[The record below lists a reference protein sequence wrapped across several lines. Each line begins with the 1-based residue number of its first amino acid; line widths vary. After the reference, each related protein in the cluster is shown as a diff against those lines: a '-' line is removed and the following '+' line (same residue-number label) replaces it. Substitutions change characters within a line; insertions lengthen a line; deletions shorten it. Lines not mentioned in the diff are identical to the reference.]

1 MSSFSKTISN
11 RLADFESHFSAA
23 ISGVA
28 LDTAMQEAISY
39 AALGGGKRIRPF
51 CLLSLGA
58 SLGVPKEQLVPAA
71 IAVEMIHAYSLVHDD
86 LPAMDDDDLRRGRP
100 TVHIAFDEATA
111 ILAGDALLTEAF
123 AVLATTSQVA
133 PDHRLALVTLLAQK
147 SGARGMV
154 AGQGRDLAA
163 EGKTD
168 LSLAELAAIQH
179 LKTGAIFEYCTVA
192 PAILADCTQGQQQA
206 MQDFG
211 QVLGELFQL
220 SDDVI
225 GATVSAEIS
234 GKSGDSDQA
243 NDKVNF
249 VRLYG
254 VEKARQECQ
263 NLARRGKDCLYQAGI
278 SSPEMEQ
285 LLDGIAIRER

>member
-1 MSSFSKTISN
+1 MNCPSEAIT
-11 RLADFESHFSAA
+11 RQLADFEPCFHAA
-23 ISGVA
+23 IQRTA
-28 LDTAMQEAISY
+28 LDDTMQEAVSY

-51 CLLSLGA
+51 CILSLGA
-58 SLGVPKEQLVPAA
+58 ALGVDREILLPAA
-71 IAVEMIHAYSLVHDD
+71 IAVEMVHAYSLVHDD

-111 ILAGDALLTEAF
+111 ILVGDALLTEAF
-123 AVLATTSQVA
+123 GVLAGATEID
-133 PDHRLALVTLLAQK
+133 PLLRLELVGLLAQK

-179 LKTGAIFEYCTVA
+179 LKTGAIFEYCTLA
-192 PAILADCTQGQQQA
+192 PAILAECAEAEKQHLQE
-206 MQDFG
+206 FG
-211 QVLGELFQL
+211 TVLGELFQL

-234 GKSGDSDQA
+234 GKSGDSDAQ
-243 NDKVNF
+243 NDKMNF
-249 VRLYG
+249 VRLHG
-254 VEKARQECQ
+254 AAAARTECQ
-263 NLARRGKDCLYQAGI
+263 KLVQRGKACLAKAGI
-278 SSPEMEQ
+278 NSPDLQGVLEW
-285 LLDGIAIRER
+285 IAIRER